1 MMHAMRTTRYLLL
14 ALLPF
19 VGSLVAVPASTAR
32 AEAPDD
38 GYCDYVEGVA
48 NAQAAVQMSP
58 ELIGSLGYVE
68 QPPAAINPDVTQK
81 GLRLIAGV
89 RYRLSGIYEGIA
101 TRNRARADCRRY
113 RAFAKLRGE
122 TTSRAIAARLAV
134 LDRALV
140 EAESILKRDEADF
153 AARRTTAQEAT
164 ATRVRVEELRQLAA
178 EDHRQLSSLPP
189 PSDRPLAG
197 ALEAYRDADADMER
211 YEAKLRRAQAIDVS
225 VRFGIDEYPEREN
238 PSPYF
243 AVVSVGVNLGLLFQ
257 APANARAAKAR
268 KQLVES
274 GHGTGIEGT
283 VDQLRATVEIETK
296 RAKETEALVKELD
309 RQLDA
314 LTRIGGEESKRY
326 RQTVWFEWVKAKA
339 QHAYLTT
346 HVASIQE
353 VLGGASP

>member
-1 MMHAMRTTRYLLL
+1 MRVMRALVVL
-14 ALLPF
+14 AALS
-19 VGSLVAVPASTAR
+19 GTAY
-32 AEAPDD
+32 AETVED
-38 GYCDYVEGVA
+38 GYCDFVEGVA

-68 QPPAAINPDVTQK
+68 QPPAAVNPDVNQK

-89 RYRLSGIYEGIA
+89 RYSLSGLYQGSA
-101 TRNRARADCRRY
+101 TRGRAKADCRRY
-113 RAFAKLRGE
+113 RALEQVRGE

-134 LDRALV
+134 LDEALK
-140 EAESILKRDEADF
+140 EADKILKTDEADF

-178 EDHRQLSSLPP
+178 EDHRQLSGLPP
-189 PSDRPLAG
+189 PSERPLAG
-197 ALEAYRDADADMER
+197 ALKAYRDADSDMES
-211 YEAKLRRAQAIDVS
+211 YEAKLRRAEAIDVS
-225 VRFGIDEYPEREN
+225 VRFGIDEYPERDN

-243 AVVSVGVNLGLLFQ
+243 AVLSVGVNLGLLFQ
-257 APANARAAKAR
+257 APANSRAAKAR
-268 KQLVES
+268 RQLVQS
-274 GHGTGIEGT
+274 GRGIGVEGT
-283 VDQLRATVEIETK
+283 VEFLRATVEIESK

-314 LTRIGGEESKRY
+314 LNRIGGEESKRY

-346 HVASIQE
+346 HVESIEQ
-353 VLGGASP
+353 VLGGKVE